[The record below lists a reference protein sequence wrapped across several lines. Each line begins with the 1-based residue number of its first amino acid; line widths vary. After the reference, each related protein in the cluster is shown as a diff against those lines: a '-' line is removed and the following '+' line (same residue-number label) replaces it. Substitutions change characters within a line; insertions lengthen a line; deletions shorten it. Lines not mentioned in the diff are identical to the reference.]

1 MRTVLVV
8 GIGAGDPDQLTIQ
21 AVKALGRAD
30 VFFVLDK
37 GPAKDDLVRLRRE
50 ILDRHVGDGGYRIV
64 EARDPRRDRNPADA
78 AAYAAAVDDWHDRR
92 AELYERMILDELP
105 EEGCGAFLVW
115 GDPSLYDSTLRI
127 VERVA
132 ARGRVTFDYEVIPG
146 ITSVQ
151 ALAASHRLVLN
162 RIGGPVEI
170 TTGRRL
176 AEGFPPGVDD
186 VVVMLDA
193 DTTFRTLDDPDLDI
207 YWGAYLGTP
216 DEMLMHGRV
225 ADVGSSIAR
234 TRADARRRKGW
245 IMDIYLLRRRPP
257 ATGSAA
263 DRRRPSAATTGA
275 DIVESSARLE

>member
-1 MRTVLVV
+1 MV

-21 AVKALGRAD
+21 AVKALGRAE

-50 ILDRHVGDGGYRIV
+50 ILDRHLGAGDHRVV

-78 AAYAAAVDDWHDRR
+78 AAYAAAVEDWHDRR
-92 AELYERMILDELP
+92 AELYERMILDELS
-105 EEGCGAFLVW
+105 EDGCGAFLVW

-132 ARGRVTFDYEVIPG
+132 ARGRVAFDYEVIPG

-151 ALAASHRLVLN
+151 ALAASHRVVLN

-176 AEGFPPGVDD
+176 AEGFPAGVDD

-193 DTTFRTLDDPDLDI
+193 DTTFRSLDDPDLDI

-257 ATGSAA
+257 GPGAGPGPGPA
-263 DRRRPSAATTGA
+263 DHRPSAAPADA
-275 DIVESSARLE
+275 DILE